1 MRACTHK
8 CNDSFFSAIDTE
20 RKAYWLGFLYADGNV
35 SRGKYS
41 FQTRLALTE
50 DDSDIVEEL
59 KKDLEATH
67 NISRWKAHGYPNS
80 KPLKV
85 LTITS
90 RKMFEDLGRLGC
102 YPRKSLTLR
111 FPTSNQ
117 VPDNLLRHFVRGYFD
132 GDGCIT
138 FRVLSESKRPFLQ
151 IEGTK
156 EFLESLRRHLR
167 LHGISADSEL
177 YKRHKDRPTN
187 AYNLRIGHAKGVKSM
202 YHFFYDDATFWM
214 KRKRDRFDSWIAL
227 ESTRKDKD
235 SACQGRRRVLS
246 LLQVLDVR
254 KRLSE
259 KQSMRSI
266 SLHFGCSMGTISKI
280 KAGDTYRDYV

>member
-1 MRACTHK
+1 MKACTHE
-8 CNDSFFSAIDTE
+8 CNESFFSVIDTE

-35 SRGKYS
+35 LQERYS
-41 FQTRLALTE
+41 FRTRLILTE
-50 DDSDIVEEL
+50 GDSDILEEL

-67 NISRWKAHGYPNS
+67 NISHWKAHGYPNS
-80 KPLKV
+80 KPVKG

-111 FPTSNQ
+111 FPTSEQ
-117 VPDNLLRHFVRGYFD
+117 VPDHLLRHFVRGYFD

-138 FRVLSESKRPFLQ
+138 FRVPSESKRPFVQ

-156 EFLESLRRHLR
+156 EFLESLREHLR
-167 LHGISADSEL
+167 LHGVSVDSAL
-177 YKRHKDRPTN
+177 CKRHKDRSTN

-202 YHFFYDDATFWM
+202 YHLLYDEATFWM
-214 KRKRDRFDSWIAL
+214 RRKRDRFDNWITL

-235 SACQGRRRVLS
+235 NACQGRRRVLS
-246 LLQVLDVR
+246 LPQVLDIR

-280 KAGDTYRDYV
+280 KAGHTYRDYI

>member
-1 MRACTHK
+1 MKACTYK
-8 CNDSFFSAIDTE
+8 CNDSFFSVIDTE

-35 SRGKYS
+35 LQEKHS
-41 FQTRLALTE
+41 FRTRLTLTE
-50 DDSDIVEEL
+50 SDSDIIEEL

-67 NISRWKAHGYPNS
+67 NIYHWKSHGYPNS

-85 LTITS
+85 LAITS

-111 FPTSNQ
+111 FPTSDQ
-117 VPDNLLRHFVRGYFD
+117 VPDHLIRHFIRGYFD

-138 FRVLSESKRPFLQ
+138 FKIPAESKRPFIQ

-156 EFLESLRRHLR
+156 EFLESLRKCLDV
-167 LHGISADSEL
+167 HGIPVDSKL
-177 YKRHKDRPTN
+177 YKRHKNRLTN
-187 AYNLRIGHAKGVKSM
+187 AYNLRIMAAKKVKAM
-202 YHFFYDDATFWM
+202 YHFLYDEATFWM
-214 KRKRDRFDSWIAL
+214 KRKRDRFDNWIAL

-235 SACQGRRRVLS
+235 NACQGRRRVLS
-246 LLQVLDVR
+246 LPQVLDVR

-266 SLHFGCSMGTISKI
+266 SLYFGCSMGTVSKI
-280 KAGDTYRDYV
+280 KAGDTYRDYI